1 MGNRKLILRVNP
13 RQLKCNN
20 CKKPFSKILS
30 FLAKRQGFTNRY
42 AVMITEQV
50 IHSDVNNVA
59 KNNGLTKVEVWSMVM
74 FIAESIMPINVEQLK
89 RLGRDEISL
98 VKGQEK
104 LIVVLVY
111 LDTHKLVG
119 LVSSRT
125 QSEIEKVMRQWGEVE
140 IVLRPLEKKGFV
152 QLPKRWVVERTFG

>member
-1 MGNRKLILRVNP
+1 MGNRKVILRVNP

-98 VKGQEK
+98 VKGQE
-104 LIVVLVY
+104 
-111 LDTHKLVG
+111 
-119 LVSSRT
+119 S
-125 QSEIEKVMRQWGEVE
+125 
-140 IVLRPLEKKGFV
+140 
-152 QLPKRWVVERTFG
+152 

>member
-1 MGNRKLILRVNP
+1 
-13 RQLKCNN
+13 
-20 CKKPFSKILS
+20 
-30 FLAKRQGFTNRY
+30 
-42 AVMITEQV
+42 MITEQV

-98 VKGQEK
+98 VKGQGK
-104 LIVVLVY
+104 LIGVLVD

-125 QSEIEKVMRQWGEVE
+125 QSEIEKVMRQW
-140 IVLRPLEKKGFV
+140 EKKC
-152 QLPKRWVVERTFG
+152 